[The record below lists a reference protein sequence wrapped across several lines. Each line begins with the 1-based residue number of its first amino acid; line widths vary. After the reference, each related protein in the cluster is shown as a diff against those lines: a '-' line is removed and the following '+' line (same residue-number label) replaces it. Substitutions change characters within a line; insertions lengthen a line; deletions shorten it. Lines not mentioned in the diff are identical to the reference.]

1 MADLNIVCKM
11 IKLLEE
17 NRRNL
22 SDLGLT
28 KEFLNL
34 RKNMSQ
40 GKNIAKLDIIK
51 IKNFSSV
58 KDTVKRMNLQITD
71 PTNDL

>member
-1 MADLNIVCKM
+1 
-11 IKLLEE
+11 
-17 NRRNL
+17 
-22 SDLGLT
+22 
-28 KEFLNL
+28 
-34 RKNMSQ
+34 MSL